1 MAVVN
6 NVSRN
11 AAAGGFTPTL
21 VTLGTSGDTLVYSQ
35 GSGQELALFNT
46 DVSAIVVTIDGS
58 AGTTV
63 AVAGA
68 GDTTLSVAA
77 GYTVSV
83 PAGGAAF
90 VMLDRVPAYCQG
102 TVAISAATAAK
113 VKAVIL
119 Q

>member
-1 MAVVN
+1 MAVVS

-11 AAAGGFTPTL
+11 AAAGAFFPTM

-35 GSGQELALFNT
+35 GSAQELALFNT
-46 DVSAIVVTIDGS
+46 DVSPIVVTVDGS
-58 AGTTV
+58 TGTTV

-77 GYTVSV
+77 GYAISV
-83 PAGGAAF
+83 PAGGFAF
-90 VMLDRVPAYCQG
+90 VMLDKIPYYCQG